1 MSDAEILSMASTIC
15 YILGGLGLALSLFFW
30 FKFNILAVIND
41 LSGRSAKKAREA
53 NRKYKEDNGGKGYK
67 PSRVN
72 AARGKVTSEMKLSAA
87 KQKMPSETD
96 EEDRPETGLL
106 MPDQNRTP
114 MAMETELLVSA
125 DAEETG
131 LLVDENETALLTP
144 EPATQVGGKKMVLLE
159 EVIFIHTNETI

>member
-1 MSDAEILSMASTIC
+1 MSDAEILSMASAIC
-15 YILGGLGLALSLFFW
+15 YVLGGLGLALSLFFW

-53 NRKYKEDNGGKGYK
+53 NRKFKEDNGGKGYK

-72 AARGKVTSEMKLSAA
+72 AVRGKVTSEMKPGVV
-87 KQKMPSETD
+87 KQKMPAETD

-106 MPDQNRTP
+106 MADQHHTP
-114 MAMETELLVSA
+114 MAVETELLVAA

-131 LLVDENETALLTP
+131 LLVDENETVLLTP
-144 EPATQVGGKKMVLLE
+144 EPAVRIGGKKMVLLE
-159 EVIFIHTNETI
+159 EVIFIHTNESI